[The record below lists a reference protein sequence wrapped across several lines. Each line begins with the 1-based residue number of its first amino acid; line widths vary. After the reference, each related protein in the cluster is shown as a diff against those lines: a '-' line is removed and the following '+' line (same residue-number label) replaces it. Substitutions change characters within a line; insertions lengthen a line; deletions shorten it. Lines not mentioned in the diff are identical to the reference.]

1 MSGTIVEKLARVK
14 EAEEKARQTL
24 EMYRRMAE
32 EAVAEAR
39 NELPRMIE
47 NEEAKA
53 RVRGERLLR
62 ETIEHANAEA
72 EELRVEYTIDRSKL
86 LSTVAGRFRDAV
98 DFLVEKLERGE

>member
-53 RVRGERLLR
+53 R
-62 ETIEHANAEA
+62 
-72 EELRVEYTIDRSKL
+72 
-86 LSTVAGRFRDAV
+86 
-98 DFLVEKLERGE
+98 